1 TVTVGS
7 KTITL
12 DTIEDVTIGDT
23 GSSLAFN
30 AKGEDVELRPGKII
44 VHFSD
49 GSTRAFKTAGSI
61 TLTLGDKDGTQGRI
75 VNDTSGLFNDGL
87 SGLATLAT
95 RLESQGPLA
104 QSIPGISDNTV
115 TVLPGKVITG
125 GDVSLGRA
133 MGLGQVLAELRAQ
146 IIKQQTNSN
155 S

>member
-1 TVTVGS
+1 TGDDAGSLQNSDGTTTLADFTGMENLTGGSESDTFTVTTAGSLSGTVKGGAGIDQLIVQGTGTDTFKATPTTVTVGS

-75 VNDTSGLFNDGL
+75 VNDTSGLFN
-87 SGLATLAT
+87 
-95 RLESQGPLA
+95 
-104 QSIPGISDNTV
+104 
-115 TVLPGKVITG
+115 
-125 GDVSLGRA
+125 
-133 MGLGQVLAELRAQ
+133 
-146 IIKQQTNSN
+146 
-155 S
+155 